1 MSVHCE
7 TFVGPGKVGGAVG
20 GDVQADIE
28 NAVVRWD
35 KFDSVESYGDH
46 GAVGGFDS
54 STKGKS
60 DVVPWNLRT
69 PRALPLGAPRSKYRR
84 KILPMYKQKKES
96 KVETLRLTKK
106 EKSEKSRWVLW
117 IELMRWVFSE
127 DISSCV
133 NCGGRMELRAVV
145 IRPPATITILDG
157 LVGSMCGRDPPDVGL
172 D

>member
-7 TFVGPGKVGGAVG
+7 TFVGPGKVGGVVG

-35 KFDSVESYGDH
+35 KFDSAESYGDH

-60 DVVPWNLRT
+60 DVVPWHLRT

-84 KILPMYKQKKES
+84 KILTMYKQKKES

-117 IELMRWVFSE
+117 AELMKRVFAE
-127 DISSCV
+127 DVSSCV
-133 NCGGRMELRAVV
+133 NCGGRMELRAMV
-145 IRPPATITILDG
+145 IRPPATVKVLIS
-157 LVGSMCGRDPPDVGL
+157 LVGEDFGRFT
-172 D
+172 